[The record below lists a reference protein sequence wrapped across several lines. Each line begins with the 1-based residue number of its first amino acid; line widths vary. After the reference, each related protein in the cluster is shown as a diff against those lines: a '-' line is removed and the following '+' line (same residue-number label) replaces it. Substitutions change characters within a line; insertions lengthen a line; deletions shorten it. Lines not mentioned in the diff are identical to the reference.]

1 MDVNEYKKVYD
12 EIKTS
17 EKIDNKILNSVK
29 DTKKK
34 HSYPRLLKV
43 ASIALACILLS
54 NGSVYAINY
63 ILHMDSHVKNKV
75 IKTTEKETH
84 EQYLIKNG
92 YDTIYTDSNLKN
104 IKCEDKGISVEL
116 VETVADNNIAY
127 VYFKVDYG
135 KWEKTVEDMGYDL
148 VDVFMDVDFYCTKS
162 NGKQVGLSWAT
173 GYANHYKSDDTSYT
187 YGFDVDNERDLDFEN
202 ITMEIKS
209 FYATGHTVY
218 SEDETFVNG
227 NWKISW
233 DLKHGT
239 EELRKTFNREIDL
252 GEKYNNKKVYINE
265 IIITPIEYTIYYSYH
280 KGEKNTLPLIDVID
294 ELNTG
299 IATLNIKGKETSPKV
314 ISQIDSVENGSK
326 RSKYTV
332 FTGVIGN
339 LDDIKSITLPG
350 NNTFDMTN

>member
-1 MDVNEYKKVYD
+1 MDVTEYKKVYD

-148 VDVFMDVDFYCTKS
+148 VDVFMDVDFYCKKS
-162 NGKQVGLSWAT
+162 NGKKVGLSWAK
-173 GYANHYKSDDTSYT
+173 GYANQYK
-187 YGFDVDNERDLDFEN
+187 
-202 ITMEIKS
+202 
-209 FYATGHTVY
+209 
-218 SEDETFVNG
+218 
-227 NWKISW
+227 
-233 DLKHGT
+233 
-239 EELRKTFNREIDL
+239 
-252 GEKYNNKKVYINE
+252 
-265 IIITPIEYTIYYSYH
+265 
-280 KGEKNTLPLIDVID
+280 
-294 ELNTG
+294 
-299 IATLNIKGKETSPKV
+299 
-314 ISQIDSVENGSK
+314 
-326 RSKYTV
+326 
-332 FTGVIGN
+332 
-339 LDDIKSITLPG
+339 
-350 NNTFDMTN
+350 

>member
-135 KWEKTVEDMGYDL
+135 KWKKTVEDMGYDL

-173 GYANHYKSDDTSYT
+173 GYAKLH
-187 YGFDVDNERDLDFEN
+187 
-202 ITMEIKS
+202 
-209 FYATGHTVY
+209 
-218 SEDETFVNG
+218 
-227 NWKISW
+227 
-233 DLKHGT
+233 
-239 EELRKTFNREIDL
+239 LRF
-252 GEKYNNKKVYINE
+252 
-265 IIITPIEYTIYYSYH
+265 
-280 KGEKNTLPLIDVID
+280 
-294 ELNTG
+294 
-299 IATLNIKGKETSPKV
+299 
-314 ISQIDSVENGSK
+314 
-326 RSKYTV
+326 
-332 FTGVIGN
+332 
-339 LDDIKSITLPG
+339 
-350 NNTFDMTN
+350 

>member
-1 MDVNEYKKVYD
+1 MK
-12 EIKTS
+12 
-17 EKIDNKILNSVK
+17 
-29 DTKKK
+29 
-34 HSYPRLLKV
+34 
-43 ASIALACILLS
+43 
-54 NGSVYAINY
+54 
-63 ILHMDSHVKNKV
+63 
-75 IKTTEKETH
+75 
-84 EQYLIKNG
+84 
-92 YDTIYTDSNLKN
+92 
-104 IKCEDKGISVEL
+104 
-116 VETVADNNIAY
+116 
-127 VYFKVDYG
+127 
-135 KWEKTVEDMGYDL
+135 
-148 VDVFMDVDFYCTKS
+148 
-162 NGKQVGLSWAT
+162 
-173 GYANHYKSDDTSYT
+173 
-187 YGFDVDNERDLDFEN
+187 
-202 ITMEIKS
+202 IKS

>member
-135 KWEKTVEDMGYDL
+135 KWT
-148 VDVFMDVDFYCTKS
+148 
-162 NGKQVGLSWAT
+162 
-173 GYANHYKSDDTSYT
+173 
-187 YGFDVDNERDLDFEN
+187 
-202 ITMEIKS
+202 
-209 FYATGHTVY
+209 
-218 SEDETFVNG
+218 
-227 NWKISW
+227 
-233 DLKHGT
+233 
-239 EELRKTFNREIDL
+239 
-252 GEKYNNKKVYINE
+252 
-265 IIITPIEYTIYYSYH
+265 
-280 KGEKNTLPLIDVID
+280 
-294 ELNTG
+294 
-299 IATLNIKGKETSPKV
+299 
-314 ISQIDSVENGSK
+314 
-326 RSKYTV
+326 
-332 FTGVIGN
+332 
-339 LDDIKSITLPG
+339 
-350 NNTFDMTN
+350 